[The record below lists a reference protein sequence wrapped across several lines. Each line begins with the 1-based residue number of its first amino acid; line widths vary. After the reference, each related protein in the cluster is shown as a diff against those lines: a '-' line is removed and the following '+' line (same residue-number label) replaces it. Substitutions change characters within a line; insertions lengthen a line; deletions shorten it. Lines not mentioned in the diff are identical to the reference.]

1 MRRFLG
7 TCYHT
12 LDDKGRLS
20 IPSRYRK
27 DMGTDVIITRGHEGC
42 LYVWPLDEW
51 EEQAQELLEL
61 RQTARDPRNYLR
73 NLAMNADEGKIDSHG
88 RIVISPQLR
97 ALAGLERDVI
107 IGGVINHL
115 ELWSPK
121 RLEKYW
127 QETGESFEDTSERL
141 YPTHIKAP
149 EPPAG
154 GAEAG
159 SGEAAAKGRAKD
171 TTVGSRG
178 GKSRARKSGKK
189 GGARKSSG
197 KKRG

>member
-51 EEQAQELLEL
+51 EKQAQELLEL
-61 RQTARDPRNYLR
+61 RQTARDPRHYLR
-73 NLAMNADEGKIDSHG
+73 NLAMNADEAKIDSHG
-88 RIVISPQLR
+88 RIIISPQLR

-107 IGGVINHL
+107 IGGVVNHL
-115 ELWSPK
+115 ELWSPA
-121 RLEKYW
+121 RLEGYLE
-127 QETGESFEDTSERL
+127 ETGEAFEDISERL
-141 YPTHIKAP
+141 YPTNIKEP
-149 EPPAG
+149 EPADDAPSGAG
-154 GAEAG
+154 AAG
-159 SGEAAAKGRAKD
+159 TGRKSKMKRASSK
-171 TTVGSRG
+171 G
-178 GKSRARKSGKK
+178 GKGSTSKGKKGSTRKSGKK
-189 GGARKSSG
+189 AGR
-197 KKRG
+197 